1 MSVLARYL
9 SRLFIG
15 QLLMIMFCAMAL
27 LQLFDLMSNADD
39 LLRDMKGQSNIL
51 LRYTLLRLPDLI
63 TFITPFSVL
72 LAALMAFGR
81 LHRHSELVA
90 MQAAGRS
97 VTQIVLMLLPALL
110 AVSFLHFLL
119 SDQLTPR
126 TNRALADWLSASDKR
141 KPHDIALWLRDGD
154 HLVSI
159 GAIEDNGRRLEDVV
173 IFKRSETGS
182 LRAQTKASKARYD
195 DGGWWLSEVSDLTAT
210 PGTSPSETAIP
221 RQPWQ
226 TGLQPGLVEDL
237 AAPPNAL
244 SIAKLKRVLDHPEV
258 GSRPL
263 HVYETWLH
271 KSFSQPLVSIFM
283 VALAAASVRGLQRQ
297 GGVVGN
303 ALVGFGGAF
312 LYFVADGVLQ
322 ALGEAGSIRPALAAW
337 LPLLFLALI
346 AAAVLAWVAAPRGRR
361 KPGVMPGARNERTSG
376 LETGQA

>member
-1 MSVLARYL
+1 MSLLSRYL

-39 LLRDMKGQSNIL
+39 LLRDMKGQSHVL

-72 LAALMAFGR
+72 LAALLAFGR

-110 AVSFLHFLL
+110 AVSLLHFLI
-119 SDQLTPR
+119 SDQLTPK
-126 TNRALADWLSASDKR
+126 TNRALADWLSASETR
-141 KPHDIALWLRDGD
+141 KTNDIALWLRDGD

-159 GAIEDNGRRLEDVV
+159 GKIEDDGRRLDDVV
-173 IFKRSETGS
+173 IFKRTESGS
-182 LRAQTKASKARYD
+182 LNAQTKAKSARHD
-195 DGGWWLSEVSDLTAT
+195 SGGWWLSEVSDLTAI
-210 PGTSPSETAIP
+210 PGTSPAETQIP
-221 RQPWQ
+221 RQPWR
-226 TGLQPGLVEDL
+226 TGIRPGLVQDL

-244 SIAKLKRVLDHPEV
+244 SIARLRRVLDHPEI
-258 GSRPL
+258 GSRPM

-283 VALAAASVRGLQRQ
+283 AALAAASIRGLQRQ
-297 GGVVGN
+297 GGVVTN

-312 LYFVADGVLQ
+312 LYFVVDGVLQ
-322 ALGEAGSIRPALAAW
+322 ALGEAGSVRPALAAW
-337 LPLLFLALI
+337 LPLIFLALI
-346 AAAVLAWVAAPRGRR
+346 ATAVLTWVAAPRGRR
-361 KPGVMPGARNERTSG
+361 KPGVLPST
-376 LETGQA
+376 

>member
-1 MSVLARYL
+1 MSILSRYL
-9 SRLFIG
+9 SRIFIG

-39 LLRDMKGQSNIL
+39 LLRDMKGQSHVL

-110 AVSFLHFLL
+110 AVSFLHFLV

-126 TNRALADWLSASDKR
+126 TNRALADWLAASETR
-141 KPHDIALWLRDGD
+141 KSNDVALWLRDGD

-159 GAIEDNGRRLEDVV
+159 GKIEDDGRRLEDVV
-173 IFKRSETGS
+173 IFKRTESGS
-182 LRAQTKASKARYD
+182 LNAQTKAKNAQFDR
-195 DGGWWLSEVSDLTAT
+195 GAWWLNEVSDLTAI
-210 PGTSPSETAIP
+210 PGTSPSEAQIS
-221 RQPWQ
+221 RQPWH
-226 TGLQPGLVEDL
+226 TGVQPGLVQDL
-237 AAPPNAL
+237 AVAPNAL
-244 SIAKLKRVLDHPEV
+244 SIARLKRVLDHPEV
-258 GSRPL
+258 GSRPM

-283 VALAAASVRGLQRQ
+283 AALAAASVRGLQRQ
-297 GGVVGN
+297 GGVVTN

-322 ALGEAGSIRPALAAW
+322 ALGEAGSVRPALAAW
-337 LPLLFLALI
+337 LPLVLLASI
-346 AAAVLAWVAAPRGRR
+346 ATAVVTWVAAPRGRR
-361 KPGVMPGARNERTSG
+361 KPGVMPGT
-376 LETGQA
+376 

>member
-1 MSVLARYL
+1 MSILGRYL
-9 SRLFIG
+9 SRIFVG
-15 QLLMIMFCAMAL
+15 QLLIIIFCAMSL

-39 LLRDMKGQSNIL
+39 LLRDMAGQSNIL

-72 LAALMAFGR
+72 LAALMTFGR

-90 MQAAGRS
+90 MQAAGKS
-97 VTQIVLMLLPALL
+97 VTRIVWMLLPALL
-110 AVSFLHFLL
+110 AVSFLHFLV

-126 TNRALADWLSASDKR
+126 TNRALADWLAASETK
-141 KPHDIALWLRDGD
+141 KPNDIALWLRDGD

-159 GAIEDNGRRLEDVV
+159 GKIEDDGRRLEDVV
-173 IFKRSETGS
+173 IFKRTETGS
-182 LRAQTKASKARYD
+182 LMAQTKAANAYVD
-195 DGGWWLSEVSDLTAT
+195 NGDWWLSEVSDLTAT
-210 PGTSPSETAIP
+210 PGASPAETAIP

-226 TGLQPGLVEDL
+226 TGIQPGLVKDL

-244 SIAKLKRVLDHPEV
+244 SIAKLRRVLDHPEI
-258 GSRPL
+258 GSRPM

-297 GGVVGN
+297 GGVVTN

-312 LYFVADGVLQ
+312 LFFVADGVLQ
-322 ALGEAGSIRPALAAW
+322 ALGEAGSIDPALAAW
-337 LPLLFLALI
+337 LPLLLLALI
-346 AAAVLAWVAAPRGRR
+346 AAAVLYWVAAPRGRR
-361 KPGVMPGARNERTSG
+361 KPGVLPGTTSNPSAG
-376 LETGQA
+376 PQPRGA